1 MTKLRNQIAT
11 VSALAVVALI
21 LLAGVLVTIR
31 PALAQT
37 SNTCAAGTAVPD
49 PDNNPGL
56 VSDCEALLGGT
67 RHVGGYRD
75 TELVGGYSRHSDWDG
90 MSPFPAGPCAS
101 RSWCC
106 RIRG

>member
-56 VSDCEALLGGT
+56 VSDCEALLGIA
-67 RHVGGYRD
+67 RHLAEYRD
-75 TELVGGYSRHSDWDG
+75 AQLVGGCSHR
-90 MSPFPAGPCAS
+90 
-101 RSWCC
+101 
-106 RIRG
+106 

>member
-37 SNTCAAGTAVPD
+37 SNTC
-49 PDNNPGL
+49 
-56 VSDCEALLGGT
+56 
-67 RHVGGYRD
+67 
-75 TELVGGYSRHSDWDG
+75 
-90 MSPFPAGPCAS
+90 
-101 RSWCC
+101 
-106 RIRG
+106 